1 MIELTEE
8 EKDSIETFLI
18 IYFGTIV
25 LMMLALFFII
35 D

>member
-25 LMMLALFFII
+25 LMMLALIFVI

>member
-25 LMMLALFFII
+25 LMMLVLFFVI